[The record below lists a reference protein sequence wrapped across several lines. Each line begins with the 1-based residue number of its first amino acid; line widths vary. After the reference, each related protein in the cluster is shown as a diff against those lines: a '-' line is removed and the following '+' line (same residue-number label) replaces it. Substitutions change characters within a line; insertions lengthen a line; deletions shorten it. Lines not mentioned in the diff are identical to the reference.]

1 MALYKNFTAKNDIK
15 TKSPTYS
22 KPPAC
27 NAGGLAFDI
36 VAVVRHTL
44 MCY

>member
-27 NAGGLAFDI
+27 NEQSPIA
-36 VAVVRHTL
+36 
-44 MCY
+44 

>member
-27 NAGGLAFDI
+27 NAGGFAFDI
-36 VAVVRHTL
+36 LVVFRRAVI
-44 MCY
+44 CY